1 MIKNIISTIFTKGF
15 VAIINL
21 ALLLISS
28 NLLGSNVRGQISLLI
43 LNIAII
49 QLINEIFTGYSLVYF
64 IPKSNLKK
72 IYSFGII
79 WSVICTVAC
88 TSILMLLFYVFNL
101 GINQNWIHLLA
112 LSFIIILHSF
122 HGVII
127 LSREK
132 IKIYNLLN
140 FFQPFALL
148 LVLLTAIFAF
158 NIKTINSY
166 VVALYISFGSSL
178 IISSYQMYQLFK
190 NENKIDADFKPKH
203 ILQNGFY
210 NQLANLSHMLSNR
223 YNFYLLGNTVLVGV
237 FSSSSSLIESIWIIS
252 SSVSPIILTHIANSS
267 NNQQNSRLTLSLAK
281 VCFAI
286 SFLLVVVLFFIPSNF
301 FTALLSKDFS
311 ETKTIMLYLSPGILS
326 ISFSTIISHY
336 FAGQG
341 KQKVIVKANVL
352 GLATTMIFSPIFI
365 SNYKLIGACYATSL
379 SYFVSSFALTYWF
392 LTYNKISYYNIFKF
406 RIKHFY
412 KLILND
418 TPKKTKKK

>member
-21 ALLLISS
+21 ALLLLSS

-64 IPKSNLKK
+64 IPKSSLKK
-72 IYSFGII
+72 IYSFGVA
-79 WSVICTVAC
+79 WSIICTMVC
-88 TSILMLLFYVFNL
+88 TGILMLLFYVFNL

-127 LSREK
+127 LSKEK

-140 FFQPFALL
+140 FFQPFVLL
-148 LVLLTAIFAF
+148 LVLLAAIFTF

-166 VVALYISFGSSL
+166 IIALYLSFGSSL
-178 IISSYQMYQLFK
+178 IISSYQVFQLHK
-190 NENKIDADFKPKH
+190 HETKTELDFAPKH

-252 SSVSPIILTHIANSS
+252 GSVSPIILTHIANSS

-281 VCFAI
+281 ICFAI
-286 SFLLVVVLFFIPSNF
+286 SCLLVAVLFFIPSSF

-311 ETKTIMLYLSPGILS
+311 ETKNIMMYLSPGILS

-341 KQKVIVKANVL
+341 KQKIIVTANVL
-352 GLATTMIFSPIFI
+352 GLITTMIFSPILI
-365 SNYKLIGACYATSL
+365 SKYNLYGASYATSF
-379 SYFVSSFALTYWF
+379 SYFISSLTLIWF
-392 LTYNKISYYNIFKF
+392 FIKESNITIVDFFNLKPNLKNLEKTGRNK
-406 RIKHFY
+406 
-412 KLILND
+412 
-418 TPKKTKKK
+418 